1 MLHSTPIHVI
11 PVDKEQNYEG
21 QTQLRARLS
30 TLHSINIRVHNLQH
44 CISMTPFRK
53 VKENIPSCKETNG
66 INSYSTCLNHA
77 ILSTHMCVHITATH
91 THTHTQTTHTILAWH
106 IHKAT
111 TIYIPHSP
119 THAFF
124 FAHFFLEGGMG

>member
-30 TLHSINIRVHNLQH
+30 TLHSINIRVHNLQQ

-91 THTHTQTTHTILAWH
+91 
-106 IHKAT
+106 IHKRRT
-111 TIYIPHSP
+111 RYWPGTYTRPPQYTSLTHPHMLS
-119 THAFF
+119 FLLI
-124 FAHFFLEGGMG
+124 FFLEGGMG